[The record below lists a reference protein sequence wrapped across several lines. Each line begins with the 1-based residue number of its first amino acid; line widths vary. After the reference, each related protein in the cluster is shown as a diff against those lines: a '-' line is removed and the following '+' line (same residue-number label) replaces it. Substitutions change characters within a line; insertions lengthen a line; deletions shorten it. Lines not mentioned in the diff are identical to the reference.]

1 MRESLQRDLPKT
13 DAAEHQAP
21 EITYDEQ
28 RYPARPRRF
37 RPSARRLAKRAATDR
52 RRSGDDPVADN
63 REYVEWLVEESM
75 LADANRLATQL
86 SGQGS
91 MWQNPFAHPDP
102 RAALE
107 RASVWFTAYPLSFV
121 TGVGETFLSAL
132 ATRRCGRRSARSAS
146 TASTPARSSRPAA
159 STGAA

>member
-13 DAAEHQAP
+13 DASEHQAP

-37 RPSARRLAKRAATDR
+37 RPSARRLAKRAAADR

-75 LADANRLATQL
+75 LAGAKPPPPP
-86 SGQGS
+86 
-91 MWQNPFAHPDP
+91 PFGPGP
-102 RAALE
+102 
-107 RASVWFTAYPLSFV
+107 
-121 TGVGETFLSAL
+121 VGENPL
-132 ATRRCGRRSARSAS
+132 
-146 TASTPARSSRPAA
+146 PP
-159 STGAA
+159 

>member
-1 MRESLQRDLPKT
+1 MPESLQRDLPVT
-13 DAAEHQAP
+13 DASEHQAP

-28 RYPARPRRF
+28 FYPARPKRF
-37 RPSARRLAKRAATDR
+37 RPSARRTAKRRAADR
-52 RRSGDDPVADN
+52 RGGEQEITDY

-107 RASVWFTAYPLSFV
+107 RASVWFTAYPLSFF
-121 TGVGETFLSAL
+121 TREEETFLSAL
-132 ATRRCGRRSARSAS
+132 AD
-146 TASTPARSSRPAA
+146 PALWQA
-159 STGAA
+159 